1 MHFSLSY
8 FLYVLGCMSL
18 AHVAQANLKP
28 CAFIAVDYV
37 LLQKLA
43 DSLGEEAAKDCL
55 YLRSS
60 LIVKLFVW
68 SDFITF
74 NVQADGA
81 GLEANDK
88 LDKIGSSVS
97 PLFPGILLDGY

>member
-1 MHFSLSY
+1 M
-8 FLYVLGCMSL
+8 
-18 AHVAQANLKP
+18 
-28 CAFIAVDYV
+28 DYV

-68 SDFITF
+68 SDVITF
-74 NVQADGA
+74 LVQASGSGMEVNQDMA
-81 GLEANDK
+81 D
-88 LDKIGSSVS
+88 IGSNVS
-97 PLFPGILLDGY
+97 